1 MANYNILKAAPE
13 DLPDT
18 WTSVKNDVEGTGV
31 DVKVSLTNRPYVS
44 YLDGDNVV
52 KVLYSADV
60 GATWSTPV
68 IVEADVEDCQ
78 TGIAFDQLNRPYV
91 FFAKDFSGTVRI
103 AYRMSLDA
111 GNTWSELKDTGIEI

>member
-13 DLPDT
+13 DLPT
-18 WTSVKNDVEGTGV
+18 FTSVKNDVEGTGV
-31 DVKVSLTNRPYVS
+31 DVKISLTNRPYVS
-44 YLDGDNVV
+44 YLDGSNNV
-52 KVLYSADV
+52 KILYSGDM

-78 TGIAFDQLNRPYV
+78 TAIAFDVLNRPYI

-111 GNTWSELKDTGIEI
+111 GATWETLQDTGVEI